1 MALMSNSNASIV
13 PRHRRDEVPP
23 AAPLDPYV
31 TELVRWIAERDKP
44 VNPNTL
50 AKQAAAAFNWPPP
63 FAEAVLIATRARRLL
78 TLVQTTSRGES
89 VGLSRRGRLWL
100 EHDENQGAASA

>member
-1 MALMSNSNASIV
+1 MSNSNASIV

-23 AAPLDPYV
+23 SAPLDPYV

-44 VNPNTL
+44 VNPNSL
-50 AKQAAAAFNWPPP
+50 AKQAAAAFDWPPP

-78 TLVQTTSRGES
+78 TLLQATSRGES
-89 VGLSRRGRLWL
+89 VGLSRRGRQWL
-100 EHDENQGAASA
+100 EHEENRSAESA